1 MTEKID
7 FGKTAGQ
14 LCVEDCCPCCGGPCY
29 DGCDLCEDKERAA
42 TEGEPSCC
50 TGRCWTCFPGLNLEG
65 MEEGDPGVPKG
76 RDLEASFFLENCSNT
91 DCNGYLGSILLR
103 GSRKAIPE
111 DATDMLPSDCD
122 IDDVD
127 EGERAL
133 DALCI
138 RKTDAGGTFTPTNNS
153 QDCTKQICGQKSRE
167 GLPEGAGGVPIYE
180 IWSGFGLICEP
191 DEQAK
196 GDSSI
201 TDSCEYDKDWECG
214 GEMVELS
221 VCCCQGNNKD
231 EENNQGDCHHQLY
244 TCDQAKDEI
253 EAETVDIDQVCSC
266 MCYTVEFKNHTV
278 NFPCTPAGPGNAKC
292 YTSMNPSDTC
302 YNEQKPACP
311 TESACKLDIID
322 CRCMDIKDGAETPP
336 EPNCNDGW
344 YICAELDSGAPWSC
358 NCCPGVTTG
367 GGGGPGGGTR
377 QACQGGWKLK
387 VFIVPKEEST
397 ARENGGPGEGDCPGC

>member
-1 MTEKID
+1 MTEKVD
-7 FGKTAGQ
+7 FGRTSTH

-42 TEGEPSCC
+42 REGEPSCC
-50 TGRCWTCFPGLNLEG
+50 TGRCCTCFPGLNLEG
-65 MEEGDPGVPKG
+65 MEKGEPGVPEG

-111 DATDMLPSDCD
+111 DATGMLPSGCEF
-122 IDDVD
+122 DDVN
-127 EGERAL
+127 EEERAL

-138 RKTDAGGTFTPTNNS
+138 RKTDSAGTNPFIPTNHL
-153 QDCTKQICGQKSRE
+153 QDCKKQICGQKSRE
-167 GLPEGAGGVPIYE
+167 GLPEDGGVPIYE

-191 DEQAK
+191 SEIAG
-196 GDSSI
+196 GDSPV
-201 TDSCEYDKDWECG
+201 TELCKWDKNTCG

-221 VCCCQGNNKD
+221 VCCCQGNNKN
-231 EENNQGDCHHQLY
+231 EENNKGDCHNQLY
-244 TCDQAKDEI
+244 TCEQAKVEI
-253 EAETVDIDQVCSC
+253 LENDVHIDQVCSC

-278 NFPCTPAGPGNAKC
+278 NFPCTPAGPGNSKC
-292 YTSMNPSDTC
+292 NTAMSIMDPC

-322 CRCMDIKDGAETPP
+322 CRCMDIKDGAEAPP
-336 EPNCNDGW
+336 EPKCNDGW

-367 GGGGPGGGTR
+367 GGTPGGPT
-377 QACQGGWKLK
+377 QACQNGFKLK
-387 VFIVPKEEST
+387 VFIVPFEEST
-397 ARENGGPGEGDCPGC
+397 ARKNGGPREGDCPGC

>member
-7 FGKTAGQ
+7 FGKTAGR

-50 TGRCWTCFPGLNLEG
+50 TGRCCTCFPGLNLEG

-111 DATDMLPSDCD
+111 DATGMLPAGCD
-122 IDDVD
+122 FDDID

-138 RKTDAGGTFTPTNNS
+138 RKTDAGGTFIPTNNS

-167 GLPEGAGGVPIYE
+167 GLPEVGGVPIYE

-231 EENNQGDCHHQLY
+231 EENRLLQVQTWL
-244 TCDQAKDEI
+244 I
-253 EAETVDIDQVCSC
+253 EALHLHAPPPLRFINELLSLNTQEEAIEMIKTQANELDKDI
-266 MCYTVEFKNHTV
+266 
-278 NFPCTPAGPGNAKC
+278 
-292 YTSMNPSDTC
+292 
-302 YNEQKPACP
+302 
-311 TESACKLDIID
+311 LDIMQSVVD
-322 CRCMDIKDGAETPP
+322 QLQSDQQ
-336 EPNCNDGW
+336 
-344 YICAELDSGAPWSC
+344 AELA
-358 NCCPGVTTG
+358 
-367 GGGGPGGGTR
+367 
-377 QACQGGWKLK
+377 AKLQDYIPLVRIELEK
-387 VFIVPKEEST
+387 L
-397 ARENGGPGEGDCPGC
+397 

>member
-7 FGKTAGQ
+7 FGKTAGR

-42 TEGEPSCC
+42 REGEPSCC
-50 TGRCWTCFPGLNLEG
+50 TGRCCTCFPGLNLEG
-65 MEEGDPGVPKG
+65 MEKGEPGVPEG

-138 RKTDAGGTFTPTNNS
+138 RKTDAGGTFIPTNNS

-253 EAETVDIDQVCSC
+253 EEETVHIDQVCSC

-322 CRCMDIKDGAETPP
+322 CRCMDIKDGDEKPR

-367 GGGGPGGGTR
+367 GGGGCGAPKQG
-377 QACQGGWKLK
+377 CQDGFKLK